1 MAIEQ
6 ILSFELIKIEQS
18 QYCSVSDKTV
28 IKQSVHMWR
37 VNIYR
42 READTSGRAGLT
54 RRLSVLVAADKVAH
68 KLISPT
74 PTVGSFLALLT
85 TIDTTVASPII
96 SNQTASH
103 LMNLIKNL
111 KSQKL
116 NTVLYNSS

>member
-1 MAIEQ
+1 MLTFTGEKQTHLA
-6 ILSFELIKIEQS
+6 EL
-18 QYCSVSDKTV
+18 D
-28 IKQSVHMWR
+28 W
-37 VNIYR
+37 
-42 READTSGRAGLT
+42 DLT
-54 RRLSVLVAADKVAH
+54 RRLSVLVAADKVDH

-116 NTVLYNSS
+116 NTVLYH

>member
-42 READTSGRAGLT
+42 READTSGSAGPGPDTETVSACDSRQGGPLQQ
-54 RRLSVLVAADKVAH
+54 LAH
-68 KLISPT
+68 
-74 PTVGSFLALLT
+74 F
-85 TIDTTVASPII
+85 
-96 SNQTASH
+96 
-103 LMNLIKNL
+103 
-111 KSQKL
+111 
-116 NTVLYNSS
+116 